1 MVTMNPKRHAHK
13 QAYKTGKVY
22 MPVKQSTYRSPR
34 KKNISIFKK
43 RNNGGN
49 RRPFKIPTISIFVL
63 LGIILIGIGFLAVK
77 YINTLRNT
85 GKDIELTYV
94 VGLEDIPA
102 YPYSVFIFQNS
113 MDLDSVKNFLSSGS
127 SAYRLPNG
135 SSMNDVF
142 NFYTE
147 YLPSYGWAFVQMVSM
162 EIADKEYGQY
172 WIKDNIGL
180 RIYSK
185 YNDVWYETITVEQ
198 ANSALAERVIEET
211 EMNLLLVDDESQDL
225 LPDYPWILKIPK
237 EYLVSYKASVY
248 DPKLQQISLSKMGE
262 EEKVNIVPMDSAGQ
276 RALDYALNDYVTSLN
291 SQGNEKWGVI
301 NTYIISTNTGTGLK
315 GIIST
320 NTDDREVVVI
330 SNPSNSIV
338 YVVDSNVVD
347 NPFLDYILANIQ
359 PQETKTY

>member
-1 MVTMNPKRHAHK
+1 
-13 QAYKTGKVY
+13 
-22 MPVKQSTYRSPR
+22 
-34 KKNISIFKK
+34 
-43 RNNGGN
+43 
-49 RRPFKIPTISIFVL
+49 
-63 LGIILIGIGFLAVK
+63 
-77 YINTLRNT
+77 
-85 GKDIELTYV
+85 
-94 VGLEDIPA
+94 
-102 YPYSVFIFQNS
+102 
-113 MDLDSVKNFLSSGS
+113 
-127 SAYRLPNG
+127 
-135 SSMNDVF
+135 MNDVF

-147 YLPSYGWAFVQMVSM
+147 YLPSYGWTFVQMVSM

-291 SQGNEKWGVI
+291 SQGNERWGVI